1 MSQKDEKF
9 MQMAL
14 KLARRGV
21 GSVEPNPAV
30 GCVIVKQDRVIGK
43 GWHKKFGGTHAEIN
57 ALSDC
62 KKSGNNPEG
71 AAMYVTLEPCCH
83 HGKTGPCSDQIIK
96 AKLAKVIIAVTD
108 PSTHAAG
115 RGIDR
120 LRNAGIDIQ
129 TGLCQNQAEI
139 LNAPFIKFAKTAK
152 SWVILKWAQSIDS
165 KLAYADSTEDR
176 WISNEKSR
184 KDAHKLR
191 RRAQAIL
198 VGINTIIADDPLL
211 TPRPAKGKNPTRIV
225 LDTNLRIPLESNLI
239 ATAKK
244 TPVIIVTSTEAV
256 QANPELAEKINKKG
270 AELLTV
276 PAVKNRCDLNALLE
290 HLSKRSFQQL
300 LVEGGPQTIAS
311 FLKQDLADEIVIY
324 IAPKIL
330 VARGKADISEQIS
343 ELSRSLNLNH
353 VEIRTLGSDV
363 RISAA
368 LKYLKNYF

>member
-1 MSQKDEKF
+1 MSQTDEKY

-30 GCVIVKQDRVIGK
+30 GCVIVKDDKVIGR
-43 GWHKKFGGTHAEIN
+43 GWHKKFGAPHAEIN
-57 ALSDC
+57 SLNDC

-71 AAMYVTLEPCCH
+71 AVMYVTLEPCCH
-83 HGKTGPCSDQIIK
+83 HGKTGPCTDQIIK
-96 AKLAKVIIAVTD
+96 AKLAKVIIAAAD
-108 PSTHAAG
+108 PSPHAAS
-115 RGIDR
+115 RGIDQ
-120 LRNAGIDIQ
+120 LRNAGIEVKL
-129 TGLCQNQAEI
+129 GLCRNQAER
-139 LNAPFIKFAKTAK
+139 LNAPFIKFTTTAK
-152 SWVILKWAQSIDS
+152 CWIILKWAQSIDS
-165 KLAYADSTEDR
+165 KLAYADSVEDR

-198 VGINTIIADDPLL
+198 VGVNTVIADDPLL
-211 TPRPAKGKNPTRIV
+211 TPRPPKGKNPARIV
-225 LDTNLRIPLESNLI
+225 LDTNLRIPLESKLI

-244 TPVIIVTSTEAV
+244 TPLIIVTSHEAV
-256 QANPELAEKINKKG
+256 QAKPELAEKITEKG

-276 PAVKNRCDLNALLE
+276 PAAENRCDLNALLQ
-290 HLSKRSFQQL
+290 HLSKRPFQQL

-311 FLKQDLADEIVIY
+311 FLKQNLADEIVIY

-330 VARGKADISEQIS
+330 AARGKADLSEQMP
-343 ELSRSLNLNH
+343 EFPCSLNLNH
-353 VEIRTLGSDV
+353 VQIKSLGGDV

-368 LKYLKNYF
+368 LKYL